1 MEERKQGAQERGM
14 ENKVAAMENNIK
26 EMIFQFGLAEV
37 QNLK

>member
-1 MEERKQGAQERGM
+1 MEERKQGAQEGGV

-37 QNLK
+37 PNLK